1 MGMTFANEHEWLA
14 AARRVLDRAAE
25 LSGAADLNIATA
37 VEFLLSFGDEDAQRL
52 HNFSEELRR
61 WESSM
66 KEAA

>member
-1 MGMTFANEHEWLA
+1 MTFANEHEWLA
-14 AARRVLDRAAE
+14 AACRVLSRAAT
-25 LSGAADLNIATA
+25 LRHRDLTATA

-61 WESSM
+61 WESKSM